1 MQTMNSLCSSHKTL
15 AASGTRRW
23 RSFNNTHARISEK
36 HVRIEDG
43 LIEIDC
49 IRKKERVEVSEVP
62 EFANEGAANKVE
74 HVEESEN
81 GTHDVRV

>member
-1 MQTMNSLCSSHKTL
+1 M
-15 AASGTRRW
+15 
-23 RSFNNTHARISEK
+23 
-36 HVRIEDG
+36 
-43 LIEIDC
+43 IEIDC